1 MPFYSS
7 FDSSCCGESNDVRL
21 QARAASVKSSERGT
35 NVLLSTW
42 PNLGTIG
49 LGLLL
54 RVLKISS
61 FETCISSTALI
72 LHAQLLIASTLCKPT
87 TLNRL
92 LLSLCAQSQLQAPHQ
107 HLQPPNFVS
116 DQPSP
121 TTNFDQPT
129 LNSSDTRDNRQPIA
143 HSEVRQPSQFIK

>member
-21 QARAASVKSSERGT
+21 QAHTASVKSSEWGT

-61 FETCISSTALI
+61 FGTCISSTALI

-92 LLSLCAQSQLQAPHQ
+92 LLSLRAQSQLQAPHQ
-107 HLQPPNFVS
+107 RVQAKTPVI
-116 DQPSP
+116 P
-121 TTNFDQPT
+121 TSRQTSNFDLPT
-129 LNSSDTRDNRQPIA
+129 LNSSHTRDNRQPIPTT
-143 HSEVRQPSQFIK
+143 EGG

>member
-21 QARAASVKSSERGT
+21 QASTASVKSSEWGT

-61 FETCISSTALI
+61 FETCISCTAFI

-92 LLSLCAQSQLQAPHQ
+92 LLSLRAQSQLQAPHQ
-107 HLQPPNFVS
+107 HQQPQNFVPDQPP
-116 DQPSP
+116 P
-121 TTNFDQPT
+121 TPNFDLPT
-129 LNSSDTRDNRQPIA
+129 LNSSHTRDNQPPIPTT
-143 HSEVRQPSQFIK
+143 EGG